1 MDNLTGLHHALIA
14 VSFFRARNRLKRRF
28 RNARKPH
35 HQRLMISRRVA
46 MVRAAR
52 HHIAQAR
59 ALGWRGSIL
68 GAIGVDHG

>member
-14 VSFFRARNRLKRRF
+14 VSFY
-28 RNARKPH
+28 
-35 HQRLMISRRVA
+35 
-46 MVRAAR
+46 
-52 HHIAQAR
+52 HIAQAR